1 VRTRLR
7 DAGLRVQ
14 TRASEDRVVFARA
27 GVDIEPPCTCL
38 ALSADPQGIAVALEV
53 PAEHVHAVRM
63 RLGEGARLLELTAA
77 LEALPEQFA
86 IGVGSAELLSLP
98 AAANASPD
106 DVRALVDRAE
116 RQRQPLSVRWAIP
129 RDVAL
134 EHAADLDDQLEDA
147 IVALGSVFVLL
158 TDEGPPAGAR
168 LPTAR
173 GREGKHVPADD
184 HRKGGKRRARA
195 LQRDE
200 ERERDR
206 EREPDSDVEPE
217 STREHAGPL
226 RRTPSSLRT
235 PGHKLLRPGLR
246 SRRSHDERARGQEG
260 GAVDAIEKGAR
271 VRVLDGPFAG
281 KVGVVHELDGK
292 GGARVMLGLLAVRL
306 AVKDLALSVERRSRP
321 LLSSSHRKPLPVRS

>member
-1 VRTRLR
+1 
-7 DAGLRVQ
+7 
-14 TRASEDRVVFARA
+14 VVFARA

-38 ALSADPQGIAVALEV
+38 ALSADAQGIAVALEV
-53 PAEHVHAVRM
+53 PAEHTHAVRM

-86 IGVGSAELLSLP
+86 IGVGSAEPSLP

-116 RQRQPLSVRWAIP
+116 RQRQPFSVRWTIA
-129 RDVAL
+129 REVAL

-158 TDEGPPAGAR
+158 TDEGPPAGPR
-168 LPTAR
+168 LPDAR
-173 GREGKHVPADD
+173 GREGKHAPADD
-184 HRKGGKRRARA
+184 HRKGEKRRARA

-200 ERERDR
+200 EREHER
-206 EREPDSDVEPE
+206 EREPENDVEPE

-226 RRTPSSLRT
+226 RRAPSSLRT
-235 PGHKLLRPGLR
+235 PSHKPLRPGLR
-246 SRRSHDERARGQEG
+246 RRPSHDDRARGHDG
-260 GAVDAIEKGAR
+260 GTIDKGAR

-292 GGARVMLGLLAVRL
+292 GGARVMLGLLAVRF
-306 AVKDLALSVERRSRP
+306 AVKDLALSVERRTRP
-321 LLSSSHRKPLPVRS
+321 LLSSSHRKPVPVRS